1 MQPAT
6 RSDGVLRD
14 FTTDARVVVLALMA
28 TFVGA
33 LSAVVAYALL
43 RLIGLIT
50 NVAFF
55 GRWSTSLV
63 SPASNHLGG
72 WVLVIPVVGALVVGM
87 MARYGSEKI
96 RGHGIPEAMEA
107 ILIGR
112 SRIEA
117 RVAVLKPLSSAIAG
131 RFRRAPRAADRQH
144 RRRGRDRAPDA
155 SLDPHGEA
163 RPPRAPRDARVRRQ
177 PAACAARR
185 GCDGAAAGA
194 PHGVRGAGG
203 GLPRRITRDGDAE
216 AARAR
221 GGGAPRG
228 ESRRSGPRG
237 GLRGALRHPRRV
249 GAAHARRAH
258 EGRRLAR
265 PAAPSVALA
274 VARPGR
280 RLARR
285 PPVLLVPAHHV

>member
-1 MQPAT
+1 MQPPT

-72 WVLVIPVVGALVVGM
+72 WVLVIPVVGALVVGV

-107 ILIGR
+107 ILIGQ
-112 SRIEA
+112 SKVEQK
-117 RVAVLKPLSSAIAG
+117 VAVLKPVSSAISIGTGGPFGAEG
-131 RFRRAPRAADRQH
+131 PIILTGGAF
-144 RRRGRDRAPDA
+144 G
-155 SLDPHGEA
+155 SLFAQAFHLSTAERKTLLVA
-163 RPPRAPRDARVRRQ
+163 
-177 PAACAARR
+177 
-185 GCDGAAAGA
+185 GAA
-194 PHGVRGAGG
+194 GG
-203 GLPRRITRDGDAE
+203 MAAVFATPIPAGLPAV
-216 AARAR
+216 
-221 GGGAPRG
+221 
-228 ESRRSGPRG
+228 GP
-237 GLRGALRHPRRV
+237 L
-249 GAAHARRAH
+249 
-258 EGRRLAR
+258 
-265 PAAPSVALA
+265 
-274 VARPGR
+274 
-280 RLARR
+280 
-285 PPVLLVPAHHV
+285 